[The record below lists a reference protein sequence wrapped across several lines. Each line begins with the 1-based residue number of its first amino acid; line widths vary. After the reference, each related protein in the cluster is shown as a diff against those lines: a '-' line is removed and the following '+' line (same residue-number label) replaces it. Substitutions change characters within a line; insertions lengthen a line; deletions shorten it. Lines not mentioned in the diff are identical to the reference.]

1 MKIYGIFQLAA
12 ILLLSCPGHTT
23 LSHNLNDPV
32 PQQGQTDSPETIA
45 ALLKAAEQGNAEA
58 QSKLAF
64 AYIQGRGVPQ
74 NYSEALKWY
83 RKAAEQAQVDAQH
96 GLGVMYHQGI
106 GVPPDYSE
114 ALKWYR
120 KAAEQGHVI
129 SLNNLGLM
137 YATGSGVVQDYA
149 EAVKWIRMAAEKG
162 YVRAQ
167 SNLGKL
173 YSQGKGVA
181 KDSAEAVR
189 WYRLAAEQG
198 DPSAQYNLG
207 IKFFEGDAVSQDH
220 AEAAKWYRKAAE
232 QGYVNAQ
239 HDVGV
244 MYQQGIGVSQDYVQA
259 YFWLNLSAAAE
270 RGKPQEETLKLLDAV
285 SEKMTPRQLE
295 EARRLAK
302 EWRPKAMGQG
312 ELGAVASPETSAA
325 TPSKATP
332 AVMVTATTRSMTASR
347 PTLEQ
352 LSKMDS
358 FTLGRAYQEV
368 ESTIASL
375 EMAVKYPNVIFM
387 FVIEGRTIKITQEN
401 VPDLL
406 RALNEQLPVYREA
419 IEHRGHAQI
428 AGWHTLEAN
437 EAVAGKEGFNAIT
450 LLADAELSRN
460 EYILA
465 REVQIKQ
472 QGSSVQLIRE
482 MNIGREKKDLSFPG
496 LVIGEFI
503 VFEVPNVKIR
513 FYGTMNGDVIE
524 LRVDLYE
531 VKRSQSFAYA
541 VESVTNPART
551 AASELNAEAFSE
563 WLFRLKRKPSN
574 NPAIPSPSDQLL
586 IVTPD
591 NKLRKTTREEV
602 SLK

>member
-32 PQQGQTDSPETIA
+32 PQQGQTDSLETIA

-74 NYSEALKWY
+74 NYPEAL
-83 RKAAEQAQVDAQH
+83 
-96 GLGVMYHQGI
+96 
-106 GVPPDYSE
+106 
-114 ALKWYR
+114 
-120 KAAEQGHVI
+120 
-129 SLNNLGLM
+129 
-137 YATGSGVVQDYA
+137 
-149 EAVKWIRMAAEKG
+149 
-162 YVRAQ
+162 
-167 SNLGKL
+167 
-173 YSQGKGVA
+173 
-181 KDSAEAVR
+181 
-189 WYRLAAEQG
+189 
-198 DPSAQYNLG
+198 
-207 IKFFEGDAVSQDH
+207 
-220 AEAAKWYRKAAE
+220 KWYRKAAE

-312 ELGAVASPETSAA
+312 GPGAVASPETSAA

-332 AVMVTATTRSMTASR
+332 AVMVAATTRSITASR

-387 FVIEGRTIKITQEN
+387 FVIEGRTIKITKEN
-401 VPDLL
+401 APDLL
-406 RALNEQLPVYREA
+406 RALNE
-419 IEHRGHAQI
+419 
-428 AGWHTLEAN
+428 
-437 EAVAGKEGFNAIT
+437 
-450 LLADAELSRN
+450 
-460 EYILA
+460 
-465 REVQIKQ
+465 
-472 QGSSVQLIRE
+472 
-482 MNIGREKKDLSFPG
+482 
-496 LVIGEFI
+496 
-503 VFEVPNVKIR
+503 
-513 FYGTMNGDVIE
+513 
-524 LRVDLYE
+524 
-531 VKRSQSFAYA
+531 
-541 VESVTNPART
+541 
-551 AASELNAEAFSE
+551 
-563 WLFRLKRKPSN
+563 
-574 NPAIPSPSDQLL
+574 QLL